1 MRNSD
6 TTPRLRNNDDIH
18 SPFWL
23 QMTDPSV
30 VSLGSLRFPSFPL
43 DLVVLR
49 VFLRLVS
56 DSEEIAI
63 DENYFRAV
71 LRLTW
76 RFYSKV

>member
-1 MRNSD
+1 
-6 TTPRLRNNDDIH
+6 
-18 SPFWL
+18 
-23 QMTDPSV
+23 MTDPSV

-76 RFYSKV
+76 RLYSKV